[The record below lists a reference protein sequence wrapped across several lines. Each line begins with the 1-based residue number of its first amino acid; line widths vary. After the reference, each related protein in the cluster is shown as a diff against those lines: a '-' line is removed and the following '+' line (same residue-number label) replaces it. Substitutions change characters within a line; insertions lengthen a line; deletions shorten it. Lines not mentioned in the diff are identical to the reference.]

1 MSAIIADD
9 EQLAREELKFLLDQI
24 GDVEVVAVAGTVLKR
39 WMPSNGSTRHLLS
52 STYRCPDSTV

>member
-24 GDVEVVAVAGTVLKR
+24 GDVEVVADRK
-39 WMPSNGSTRHLLS
+39 STRLNS
-52 STYRCPDSTV
+52 VTG